1 MKYFNVIET
10 LAAFFITLAAGAI
23 AGIAPVMSAI
33 VAFVFYFSCELASDI
48 IGHIKDKKLPS
59 IYEGIGDICLFAAI
73 VLVMIGL
80 RNQKIAFTIAAV
92 AFIIVDCVLIY
103 VQGRVDGK
111 SPAEALEDIKEE
123 IKD

>member
-1 MKYFNVIET
+1 MKYLNAVET
-10 LAAFFITLAAGAI
+10 LVAFFITLAAGAI
-23 AGIAPVMSAI
+23 AGIEPIMSASI
-33 VAFVFYFSCELASDI
+33 AFVFYFSCELASDI
-48 IGHIKDKKLPS
+48 IGHIKDKKLPN
-59 IYEGIGDICLFAAI
+59 IYEGIGDVCLFAAI
-73 VLVMIGL
+73 VFVMVGL
-80 RNQKIAFTIAAV
+80 RNQKIAFTIASL